1 MGDEK
6 EKYTMNGR
14 ANEPERREKT
24 AKLQTNIRN
33 AFVIWLR
40 TVKKITTTKK
50 KKYDEKKQ
58 TNQINS

>member
-50 KKYDEKKQ
+50 KNMTRRNKQ
-58 TNQINS
+58 IK